1 MRINICDFFCIL
13 CQSQLSSAIYFLSSS
28 SSLSAFQ
35 RDEAV
40 CNSRDHQGITAPPM
54 SISQYLHLQFDKL
67 IEEIL
72 SPRVLAYLSG
82 QGFTKLTLQT
92 GATALDTADLSGAGG
107 DLTVET
113 FQYKPSLAEVRLGG
127 EV

>member
-1 MRINICDFFCIL
+1 MPYISNYHHHHL
-13 CQSQLSSAIYFLSSS
+13 LP
-28 SSLSAFQ
+28 AFQ
-35 RDEAV
+35 KDEAV
-40 CNSRDHQGITAPPM
+40 CNCGDHQGKPDQCACC
-54 SISQYLHLQFDKL
+54 SSQLHLQFDKL
-67 IEEIL
+67 IEEML